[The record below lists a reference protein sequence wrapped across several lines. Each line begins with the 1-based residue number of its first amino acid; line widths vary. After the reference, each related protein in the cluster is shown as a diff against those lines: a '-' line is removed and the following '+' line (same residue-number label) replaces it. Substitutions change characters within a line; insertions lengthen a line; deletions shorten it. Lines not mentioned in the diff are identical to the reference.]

1 MRKREF
7 LNLYISG
14 SRTDLSHLYPMKKE
28 HIVAIDIGTSA
39 TKGLLC
45 TLKGE
50 ICGSE
55 SKSYPVYYPAPG
67 MAEQNPEEI
76 LDAVLSVIRA
86 LIDKN
91 DIGPSSI
98 SAVAFGGVMH
108 SIMPVDR
115 DMTPLYRSL
124 NWADSRSIPQSEL
137 LKKILDIDDL
147 KRRTGCTIHPLYW
160 LPRLLYFKQ
169 EEHDIFA
176 KAARFISIKEY
187 VLFRLFGE
195 LAVDRSTASG
205 TGLLNLHTK
214 RWDTDLLR
222 LAGTGEKLLSPV
234 EEPTHL
240 LKGLLPEYAEPTGLS
255 AGTPC
260 VIGGADGPLAHLASA
275 GLSAET
281 LSLTVGSTAAM
292 RRMIPKP
299 KMLETGEAWCYYMAE
314 GRWLLGGVIHDAGA
328 VMKWLSSNV
337 FEERDRKEEL
347 FELLN
352 REASQISP
360 GAEGLMFFPFLAGER
375 SPHNNPH
382 SRGAILGLSLVHDRR
397 HIVRA
402 LMEGISY
409 RICTLFDML
418 REGRDMNIVM
428 SGGILG
434 SPVWLQ
440 ILSNFIG
447 RELLIPAVKE
457 SSAYGSFLLA
467 LRALGVIESLDGVGE
482 YIKYRRTRVEPDP
495 EVYQYYKETRKRYD
509 EIYEKIFGV

>member
-1 MRKREF
+1 
-7 LNLYISG
+7 
-14 SRTDLSHLYPMKKE
+14 MKKE
-28 HIVAIDIGTSA
+28 HIVAIDIGTTA

-45 TLKGE
+45 TLEGE

-55 SKSYPVYYPAPG
+55 SKSYRVYYPAPG
-67 MAEQNPEEI
+67 MAEQDPEEV
-76 LDAVLSVIRA
+76 LDAVLCVIRT
-86 LIDKN
+86 LIEKN
-91 DIGPSSI
+91 ETDPSSI

-108 SIMPVDR
+108 SFMPVDR
-115 DMTPLYRSL
+115 NMTPLYRFL
-124 NWADSRSIPQSEL
+124 NWADSRSIPQSEF
-137 LKKILDIDDL
+137 LKNKLDIEDL

-176 KAARFISIKEY
+176 KAAKFISLKEY

-195 LAVDRSTASG
+195 LAADRSTASG
-205 TGLLNLHTK
+205 TGLLNLDTK
-214 RWDTDLLR
+214 HWDPELLS
-222 LAGTGEKLLSPV
+222 LAGIKEKLLPPV
-234 EEPTHL
+234 AEPTHL
-240 LKGLLPEYAEPTGLS
+240 FMGLLPEYAGPTGLS

-260 VIGGADGPLAHLASA
+260 MIGGADGALAHLASA
-275 GLSAET
+275 GVST
-281 LSLTVGSTAAM
+281 DSLSLTVGSTAAM

-314 GRWLLGGVIHDAGA
+314 DRWLLGGVIHDAGA
-328 VMKWLSSNV
+328 VMKWLSRNI
-337 FEERDRKEEL
+337 FEVRDGKKEL

-352 REASQISP
+352 REASEISP
-360 GAEGLMFFPFLAGER
+360 GSEGLMFFPFLAGER

-382 SRGAILGLSLVHDRR
+382 SKGAIFGLSLLHDRR

-402 LMEGISY
+402 LMEGIAY

-440 ILSNFIG
+440 ILSDFIG
-447 RELLIPAVKE
+447 RELLIPSVNE
-457 SSAYGSFLLA
+457 SSAYGSFLLS
-467 LRALGVIESLDGVGE
+467 LCALGVIESLDGVGE
-482 YIKYRRTRVEPDP
+482 YIKHNRTGVEPDP
-495 EVYQYYKETRKRYD
+495 DVYDFYKETRKRYD
-509 EIYEKIFGV
+509 EMYEELFGA